1 MPDDRPSGEAS
12 LPTTVTELWA
22 MIKAY
27 AKQETIG
34 PLKGILRSV
43 AFGIAG
49 SLVLSIGL
57 VLIALAALRALQTET
72 GSTFT
77 GSWSWAPYLLT
88 LVVLGVVIAAA
99 LGATRK
105 RPSPGAR
112 KAAR

>member
-1 MPDDRPSGEAS
+1 MPDERPSGEAS

-22 MIKAY
+22 MLKAY

-34 PLKGILRSV
+34 PLKGIARSIALGV
-43 AFGIAG
+43 AG
-49 SLVLSIGL
+49 SVILSIGL

-88 LVVLGVVIAAA
+88 LVVLAIVIAAA

>member
-1 MPDDRPSGEAS
+1 MPDDRPSGVAS
-12 LPTTVTELWA
+12 LPATVTELWA
-22 MIKAY
+22 MVKAY

-34 PLKGILRSV
+34 PLKGIGRSIALGV
-43 AFGIAG
+43 AG

-88 LVVLGVVIAAA
+88 LVILVILIAAA
-99 LGATRK
+99 ISATRK